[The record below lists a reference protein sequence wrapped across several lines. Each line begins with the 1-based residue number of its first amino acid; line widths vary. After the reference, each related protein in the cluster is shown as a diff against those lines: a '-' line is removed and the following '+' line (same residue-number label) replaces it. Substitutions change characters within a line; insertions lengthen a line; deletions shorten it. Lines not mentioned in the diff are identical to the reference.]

1 MIHHQ
6 DISYVDPDL
15 LQDLVRDNMVCIH
28 DKVYFRMVQ
37 ILIDKVG
44 HYAIQKGEQSV
55 RTRPRSAW
63 YTIELFESERA
74 ELRGSLDA

>member
-1 MIHHQ
+1 MIHHH

-15 LQDLVRDNMVCIH
+15 LQDLGRDNMVCIH

-37 ILIDKVG
+37 IFVNKVED
-44 HYAIQKGEQSV
+44 YAIQKGEQSG
-55 RTRPRSAW
+55 RTRQRSARH
-63 YTIELFESERA
+63 TTELSELERA